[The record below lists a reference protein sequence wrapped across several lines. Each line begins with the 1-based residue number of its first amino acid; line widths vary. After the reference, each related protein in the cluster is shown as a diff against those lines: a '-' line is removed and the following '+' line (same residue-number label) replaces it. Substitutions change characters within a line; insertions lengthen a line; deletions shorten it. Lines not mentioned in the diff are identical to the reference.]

1 MPPHDLD
8 SAMLQDHERKIIRL
22 ETKVEALEMDQQRLK
37 DELAVY
43 QAATVSANT
52 KLNALLVAI
61 VGDDTMKTKGLMQRI
76 EGIEAV
82 TDMVKELKWK
92 AAGGLV
98 VVGWAM
104 ASAYWLLEHFLK

>member
-8 SAMLQDHERKIIRL
+8 PAMLQDHERKIIRL
-22 ETKVEALEMDQQRLK
+22 ETKVEALGMDQQRLK

-82 TDMVKELKWK
+82 TDMVKELKRK
-92 AAGGLV
+92 AMGGLV

-104 ASAYWLLEHFLK
+104 ACAYWMLEKFFK

>member
-8 SAMLQDHERKIIRL
+8 PAMLQDHERKIIRL

-104 ASAYWLLEHFLK
+104 ASTYWLLEHFLK